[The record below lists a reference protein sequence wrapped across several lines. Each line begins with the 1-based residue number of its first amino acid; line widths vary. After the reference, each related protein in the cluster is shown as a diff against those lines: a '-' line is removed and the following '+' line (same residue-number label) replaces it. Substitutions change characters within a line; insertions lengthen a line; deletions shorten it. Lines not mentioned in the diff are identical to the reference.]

1 MTSMTSGP
9 NDDFESVRADPDPI
23 RRGRRATELLT
34 VYQQRA
40 AELARLRK
48 TAIDQAHR
56 DQGMSYTQIAALI
69 GITKGRITQIRA
81 SAPREERAFFGV
93 GPVSVGIPYRYGTT
107 DRERP
112 LVAAEDLQTGEQI
125 ERLLAGLAFAVTR
138 YHIDPEREN
147 PEDGDSVVICGPK
160 SAPIGAHLLS
170 RDPALTIEEQHG
182 RWWIKNRS
190 TAELLGSPADDDSS
204 ETADIAYVA
213 RHRLSDRVIVH
224 IAGIHAIGSLGAAD
238 YLTSHLADVSHEVGD
253 RSCSFAVRA
262 SYEGLHIT
270 GSELT
275 AGPYFWETS

>member
-9 NDDFESVRADPDPI
+9 DDDFESVRIDPDPI

-48 TAIDQAHR
+48 TAIDEAHR
-56 DQGMSYTQIAALI
+56 EQGLSYTQIAALL
-69 GITKGRITQIRA
+69 GITKGRITQIRT
-81 SAPREERAFFGV
+81 SAPREERAFFGI
-93 GPVSVGIPYRYGTT
+93 GPVAVGIPYRYRTT

-112 LVAAEDLQTGEQI
+112 LVAAEDFETGEQM
-125 ERLLAGLAFAVTR
+125 ERLLANLAFAVTR
-138 YHIDPEREN
+138 YQIDPEREH
-147 PEDGDSVVICGPK
+147 PEEGDSVVICGPK

-170 RDPALTIEEQHG
+170 RDPALTIEEEHG
-182 RWWIKNRS
+182 RWWVKNRS
-190 TAELLGSPADDDSS
+190 TAELLGSPSDDDSS
-204 ETADIAYVA
+204 EDADIAYVA
-213 RHRLSDRVIVH
+213 RHRFTDRVIVH

-238 YLTSHLADVSHEVGD
+238 YLTSHLADVSREVED

-270 GSELT
+270 GNELA
-275 AGPYFWETS
+275 AGPYFWEAS